1 MAYNHEYPYTDPNR
15 HNSDWLLNKMK
26 EVEGEMDEFTAL
38 NKITFAGAWDI
49 TKQYPAW
56 TIVNID
62 GTTGYISIKPVPSGV
77 NYTNNDY
84 WQLIVDYTVTLADLQ
99 NRVVALENT
108 MGNSDI
114 SDIADGTVTGALQEM
129 AADLFSNR
137 RFLYIGDSYETVT
150 GTRWTDIIDSLLG
163 LSNSVV
169 VAQGGYGF
177 VTGQDKKWIDL
188 LDAATI
194 ASPETITDVCIIG
207 GANDAWAP
215 SGTLGA
221 AMVSMDTYLKTR
233 FTNLRRVYLGAPC
246 NSYQDSAQ
254 HRRMSKVH
262 RDYIAGA
269 AALGWYY
276 LNNIET
282 TLYLP
287 SRMQV
292 IGGNDYIH
300 PSVAGVEAIGRNA
313 AQAIL
318 TGSCVNKSDDWTVTL
333 TKASGFAAGSMTIT
347 ERQYDEFMKVGWSD
361 TSFIPD
367 ANMPAGVYTIATCGD
382 LENMMVGV
390 YIQPALTVNGVL
402 KPCTLLWQGYKNLV
416 IITSEAI
423 SAGASISL
431 KGADYIVPFD

>member
-1 MAYNHEYPYTDPNR
+1 MGFFHEYPYTDFHEINL
-15 HNSDWLLNKMK
+15 DWILKQIMK
-26 EVEGEMDEFTAL
+26 LHKDYDEFKAL
-38 NKITFAGAWDI
+38 NTITFSGAWDI
-49 TKQYPAW
+49 TKQYRSW
-56 TIVNID
+56 TIVTVN
-62 GTTGYISIKPVPSGV
+62 GTDGYISVQPVPAGID
-77 NYTNNDY
+77 YTNTDY
-84 WQLIVDYTVTLADLQ
+84 WVFLVDYTALIADLQ
-99 NRVVALENT
+99 SRVIDLENT
-108 MGNSDI
+108 MGDSTI
-114 SDIADGTVTGALQEM
+114 SDIADGTVTGALRMLAENT
-129 AADLFSNR
+129 LSNR

-150 GTRWTDIIDSLLG
+150 GTRWTDIIDNLLG

-188 LDAATI
+188 LDAATVTN
-194 ASPETITDVCIIG
+194 PETITDVCIIG

-215 SGTLGA
+215 SGTLGP
-221 AMVSMDTYLKTR
+221 AMALMDTYLKSR
-233 FTNLRRVYLGAPC
+233 FENLRRVYLGAPC

-269 AALGWYY
+269 AALGWHY

-300 PSVAGVEAIGRNA
+300 PSVDGVEAIGRNA

-382 LENMMVGV
+382 LENMMVGT
-390 YIQPALTVNGVL
+390 YIQPAMTVNGVL
-402 KPCTLLWQGYKNLV
+402 KPCTLLWVGYKNLT
-416 IITSEAI
+416 IIISEAI
-423 SAGASISL
+423 SAGATISL